1 MSKLSGGAMDVTKGV
16 IWKQLLYFFFPILL
30 GTFFQQLYNT
40 ADAMIV
46 GNYVGKEALA
56 AVGGTTSVLI
66 NLLVNLFVGLSSGTT
81 VIVSQYYGG
90 QNHEN
95 VSKAVHSS
103 IALAVVAGF
112 FMMIFGIVLAPFA
125 LRAMSTPPEIID
137 YALTYIRIYFIGMI
151 PSFIYNMGSGILR
164 AVGDTKRPLYFLAI
178 ACITNIL
185 LDLLFVL
192 VFNWGVLGVATATV
206 ISQFV
211 SAVLIMLSL
220 TKPGTIYQVFIKE
233 IKFSSPI
240 LKKIIKVGIPAG
252 VQSDMYSIS
261 NILIQSS
268 INSFGTNAAAAWT
281 AFGKVDGFFWMILG
295 AYGISITTFSGQNFG
310 AGEYKRIK
318 KGVNASLILVTI
330 TAAIISVIFC
340 TFAPQL
346 LKLFSSDAEVL
357 ALGVQT
363 MWQMVPFY
371 FTFILIEIL
380 SGAIRGTGDSLIP
393 MIMTC
398 TGICVLRVVWIFVV
412 LPLKPDFSTLVLS
425 YPVTWTITSI
435 LFLIY
440 YLKGTWLKKQI
451 AKRQ

>member
-1 MSKLSGGAMDVTKGV
+1 MARGLGGAVDTTKGV
-16 IWKQLLYFFFPILL
+16 IWKQILLFFFPILL

-46 GNYVGKEALA
+46 GNFVGKEALA

-66 NLLVNLFVGLSSGTT
+66 NFLVNLFVGLSSGTT
-81 VIVSQYYGG
+81 VIVSQYYGA

-103 IALAVVAGF
+103 IALAIVAGLG
-112 FMMIFGIVLAPFA
+112 MMVLGIAFSRFA
-125 LRAMSTPPEIID
+125 LEAMSTPADILEH
-137 YALTYIRIYFIGMI
+137 ALTYMRIYFLGMV
-151 PSFIYNMGSGILR
+151 PSFIYNMGAGILR

-178 ACITNIL
+178 ACLINIA
-185 LDLLFVL
+185 LDLLFVV
-192 VFNWGVLGVATATV
+192 VFSWGVFGVGIATV
-206 ISQFV
+206 ISQIA
-211 SAVLIMLSL
+211 SAALILLAL
-220 TKPGTIYQVFIKE
+220 TKPGTVYQLF
-233 IKFSSPI
+233 
-240 LKKIIKVGIPAG
+240 LKQIRFHREAMLRIIKVGIPAG
-252 VQSDMYSIS
+252 IQSDMYSIS

-281 AFGKVDGFFWMILG
+281 AYGKIDGFFWMILG

-318 KGVNASLILVTI
+318 KGVNSTLLLSTVT
-330 TAAIISVIFC
+330 TVIISTLFC
-340 TFAPQL
+340 IFAPQL
-346 LKLFSSDAEVL
+346 LSLFCNDAEVL
-357 ALGVQT
+357 SLGVTT
-363 MWQMVPFY
+363 MRQMSPLY

-398 TGICVLRVVWIFVV
+398 TGICVLRIIWIFAV
-412 LPLKPDFSTLVLS
+412 LPLRPQFDTIIFS
-425 YPVTWTITSI
+425 YPITWVITSV

-440 YLKGTWLKKQI
+440 YLHGGWLKKQI
-451 AKRQ
+451 KKQG

>member
-137 YALTYIRIYFIGMI
+137 YALTYIRIYFLGMI